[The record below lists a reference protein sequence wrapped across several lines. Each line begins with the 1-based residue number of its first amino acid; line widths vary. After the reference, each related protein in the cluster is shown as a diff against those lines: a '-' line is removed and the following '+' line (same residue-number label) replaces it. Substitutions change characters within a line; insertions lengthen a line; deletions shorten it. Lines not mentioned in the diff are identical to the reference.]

1 MIRRALMVTAQKL
14 VEGLEIANHKLKPNE
29 HLFMNAV
36 QEMATGN
43 VKVEGEDV
51 MDLEGDEG

>member
-1 MIRRALMVTAQKL
+1 MEKVLKREGLKQA
-14 VEGLEIANHKLKPNE
+14 EGLEIASQKLKLNE